1 MQHAQKEADHGDG
14 GGGAD
19 PAFAHAMAE
28 FDVAGQAEDV
38 RASDGDFPEFCD
50 GVDPGAK
57 DQPGVLTPAVGELEK
72 GI

>member
-38 RASDGDFPEFCD
+38 RASDGNFPEFCD
-50 GVDPGAK
+50 GAGPGAK
-57 DQPGVLTPAVGELEK
+57 DQPRFSIPAVGELEE

>member
-1 MQHAQKEADHGDG
+1 MWYAQKEADHGDG

-38 RASDGDFPEFCD
+38 RASPLSSIVFSPFS
-50 GVDPGAK
+50 VD
-57 DQPGVLTPAVGELEK
+57 LLSSF
-72 GI
+72 

>member
-1 MQHAQKEADHGDG
+1 MQHAQKEANHGDG

-28 FDVAGQAEDV
+28 FDAAGQAEDV
-38 RASDGDFPEFCD
+38 RASDGNFPEFCD
-50 GVDPGAK
+50 GADPGAK
-57 DQPGVLTPAVGELEK
+57 DRSGFKAPAVGELEE

>member
-1 MQHAQKEADHGDG
+1 MQHAQKEANHGDG

-28 FDVAGQAEDV
+28 FDAAGQAEDV
-38 RASDGDFPEFCD
+38 RASGRDFPESCD
-50 GVDPGAK
+50 GAGPGGK

>member
-28 FDVAGQAEDV
+28 FDAAGQAEDV

-50 GVDPGAK
+50 GADPGAK
-57 DQPGVLTPAVGELEK
+57 DQPGFSTPAVGELEK